1 MSINTLCA
9 TFRKITVRRISTA
22 AAAAARYSTQQSNC
36 DPNIVSCLTSDNYMQ
51 CGTGSIHSIKFIPRT
66 LNIDFGM
73 PTRGDLI
80 RNIIEIPATTL
91 IPPLQEPTN
100 RLPIQYDSPML
111 EKSLD
116 LPTNERII
124 EKQAVNMLRVRR
136 KKMKKHQRKKLR
148 KKMKFIME
156 KVRLKRR
163 QKKEKLF
170 QAELIAKI
178 KEAEAFD
185 AKEYVNEK
193 LSILNKKILPRTF
206 RGEILP
212 AEMIKQFL
220 DEKRATKEAKRN
232 KPRLTL

>member
-1 MSINTLCA
+1 VNNLISLFLSISGT
-9 TFRKITVRRISTA
+9 TT

-36 DPNIVSCLTSDNYMQ
+36 NANIISHLTSDNCMQ
-51 CGTGSIHSIKFIPRT
+51 CGTGSMYNIKFIPRT

-80 RNIIEIPATTL
+80 RNIIEIPTTTL

-124 EKQAVNMLRVRR
+124 EKQAVNMIRIRR
-136 KKMKKHQRKKLR
+136 KKMKKHRRRKLR
-148 KKMKFIME
+148 KKMKFILE

-163 QKKEKLF
+163 QRTEKLF
-170 QAELIAKI
+170 QTELIAKV
-178 KEAEAFD
+178 KEAETFD
-185 AKEYVNEK
+185 AEEYVKER

-220 DEKRATKEAKRN
+220 DEKRAKKEAKRN